1 MENSAGVRQRK
12 KSEMQTN
19 IPGTKPSRKGV
30 QQVPRSWHGLVLPKG
45 VFEKQRGSG
54 VLWIRFGVGRGRL
67 KRELA
72 GKYIKG
78 IRTAAKVLEDAI
90 ALLERR
96 RTEVR
101 VGKQFP
107 ERQPIKPPLTFA
119 ELAEDALRHSLRHK
133 IRSYEN
139 DEQRMKVLQQLFR
152 GRLAEEITA
161 NEIKQKLEA
170 EEERRGW
177 APATFNNYRLLLSM
191 TYRVAI
197 DAEKVKSNPALGVKL
212 RKLNNTVERWLS
224 EDEEKKLRAALGSAY
239 PERICEFNLLYY
251 SGLRLSDVYGRHGK
265 HYQSEGLNWS
275 NVNFDL
281 HLVTIPRDKNGI
293 VKHVPL
299 SPEAEAALRVLGERS
314 GYKGRVM
321 VDSEGSAIRTM
332 GKWFWSTLRLAAIKS
347 FRRHDL
353 RHNLGSLLVQN
364 GVPLQKVQKV
374 LGHKD
379 LKSTLRYAHL
389 SNADG
394 IQAASVLGR
403 VRPSTT
409 ATGADSAHSTDTKT
423 DTINPGS
430 IHLVENTRV
439 A

>member
-1 MENSAGVRQRK
+1 
-12 KSEMQTN
+12 MQTN
-19 IPGTKPSRKGV
+19 IPGTKPSTKGA
-30 QQVPRSWHGLVLPKG
+30 QREPRSWRGLVLPKG
-45 VFEKQRGSG
+45 VFEKQPGSG

-72 GKYIKG
+72 GKYIHG

-101 VGKQFP
+101 LGKQFP

-119 ELAEDALRHSLRHK
+119 ELAEDALRHSRRHK

-139 DEQRMKVLQQLFR
+139 DEQRMKLLQQLFR

-197 DAEKVKSNPALGVKL
+197 DAEKVKLNPALGVKL

-224 EDEEKKLRAALGSAY
+224 EDEEKKFRAALGSAY

-314 GYKGRVM
+314 GYQGRIL

-332 GKWFWSTLRLAAIKS
+332 GKWFWRTLRLAGIKS

-394 IQAASVLGR
+394 IEAASVLGR
-403 VRPSTT
+403 VRPSAT
-409 ATGADSAHSTDTKT
+409 ATGADAAQPTDTKT
-423 DTINPGS
+423 DTINSGS
-430 IHLVENTRV
+430 IHLVETKHV